1 MSQTPKKQ
9 GVKWWSRIRN
19 RMGISYVIVTLVI
32 VLMLEGLVLTVA
44 FLVFTRSPFLAY
56 LTLQSAD
63 QAAQIYA
70 LQAALQADGEELN
83 PDTTF
88 EPGQAASLSPGQ
100 EGGPPQF
107 SYMHLTIPYIDPGAS
122 APNRPAFA
130 LLIGPDER
138 VVASSY
144 ADRVPVSTNVAQALP
159 GEMDL
164 IRSAL
169 AGKSDG
175 MVKETVQGRQAIV
188 ARTIWSGD
196 EKPLGSVYI
205 QAPAGGPPDANL
217 LAQVG
222 GVLIPSGLGWLCL
235 MLPIGWIFGILTT
248 RSIIRRIERLG
259 DATARFT
266 HGDFSQRVPV
276 SKLDEIGQLEQ
287 QFNGMAEQL
296 VSSFAQRQAIAEQ
309 SARREERARIEQE
322 MSSAHYVQQ
331 SLLPENVPSIQGW
344 QIEPFYRPAR
354 EVGGDLYDFLHFP
367 DGRIGIVIGDVSGKG
382 MPAALIM
389 ATTCAMIRAA
399 APGAASPGEVL
410 ALVNDLLQVYVSP
423 TMFATCFFAILDPV
437 RSQLCFANAGHDI
450 PYLSRNGK
458 IVELRATGMPLGLMP
473 EQSYAEQEVIIDKN
487 DSILFYTDGLVEAHN
502 TDREMFSF
510 PRLQRLMIDHSH
522 ADNLIEVLLNQ
533 LQDFTGSI
541 WEQEDDITLLMLRK
555 VT

>member
-1 MSQTPKKQ
+1 
-9 GVKWWSRIRN
+9 
-19 RMGISYVIVTLVI
+19 
-32 VLMLEGLVLTVA
+32 
-44 FLVFTRSPFLAY
+44 
-56 LTLQSAD
+56 
-63 QAAQIYA
+63 
-70 LQAALQADGEELN
+70 
-83 PDTTF
+83 
-88 EPGQAASLSPGQ
+88 
-100 EGGPPQF
+100 
-107 SYMHLTIPYIDPGAS
+107 
-122 APNRPAFA
+122 
-130 LLIGPDER
+130 
-138 VVASSY
+138 
-144 ADRVPVSTNVAQALP
+144 VPV
-159 GEMDL
+159 
-164 IRSAL
+164 R
-169 AGKSDG
+169 
-175 MVKETVQGRQAIV
+175 
-188 ARTIWSGD
+188 
-196 EKPLGSVYI
+196 
-205 QAPAGGPPDANL
+205 
-217 LAQVG
+217 
-222 GVLIPSGLGWLCL
+222 
-235 MLPIGWIFGILTT
+235 
-248 RSIIRRIERLG
+248 
-259 DATARFT
+259 
-266 HGDFSQRVPV
+266 
-276 SKLDEIGQLEQ
+276 KLDEIGQLEQ

-296 VSSFAQRQAIAEQ
+296 ISSFAQRQAIAEQ